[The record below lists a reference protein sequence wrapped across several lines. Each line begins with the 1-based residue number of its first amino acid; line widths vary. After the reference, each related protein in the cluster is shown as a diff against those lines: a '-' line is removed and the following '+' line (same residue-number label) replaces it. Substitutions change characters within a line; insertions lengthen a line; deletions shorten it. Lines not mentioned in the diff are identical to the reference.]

1 MAAKWAQLFGHPMES
16 MQTRVDGDSKES
28 WRRQPLHPTDLA
40 TDVTCEQQEE
50 EGGSQ
55 EDEEEWERER
65 LDWIGLDG
73 LLYMS
78 NIAPYNEKEKKKKK
92 EKRKPIMNRNEP
104 LTKCKPKREKKKMK
118 KINTCRGFRD
128 SFNVRGFLLFFC
140 ISDSST
146 QRSYRPSYHSLNG
159 SHDN

>member
-1 MAAKWAQLFGHPMES
+1 
-16 MQTRVDGDSKES
+16 
-28 WRRQPLHPTDLA
+28 
-40 TDVTCEQQEE
+40 
-50 EGGSQ
+50 
-55 EDEEEWERER
+55 

-78 NIAPYNEKEKKKKK
+78 NIAPCNEKEKRKK
-92 EKRKPIMNRNEP
+92 EKKEANNEP
-104 LTKCKPKREKKKMK
+104 KRAINEMQTETREEKKRK